1 MSVNTIKTPVQ
12 GTLFHRLTKEPPR
25 TLPIL
30 QQSCLQVL
38 NLTSDQHSS
47 ASDVGKVIM
56 HDQALLAN
64 IIKIANSPTYH
75 TISPVKTP
83 THAVTIIG
91 FDVIRSLVV
100 ASQLVEHAQEYGAS
114 SECLKRLLA
123 RSLVAATAAVELG
136 KTLEIPDEGILFTN
150 AMLYT
155 LGDLVLAFCH
165 PEVFE
170 KLENARAE
178 NLPSINKIEVELLG
192 RSLHD
197 LASAVAK
204 NWRLPDNL
212 TMLVGKK
219 LVLGNCRHDSQQKK
233 LESVVFAANELSQC
247 LLCQPSPGRAARYK
261 QLLEKMPGAFGLK
274 YDALEKIVIKAFT
287 KACQFSEMVKIDTL
301 FFVPRHDPD
310 VETPSA
316 TGQRLMKSI
325 SDALSPL
332 VHKTAV
338 QTSPET
344 LSAPPPQQD
353 ELAVDKPPQVPT
365 GTVINEFTLKAMQVR
380 DPNVLLNMAAQILGT
395 ACGFERVVLT
405 LVTPSSST
413 LEGRIGHGEHVQAM
427 LPLFKCSLKETH
439 FLTRALHR
447 YCPEKIDS
455 LETDAE
461 FSQANSE
468 FIARWG
474 HAPFFIGSL
483 FSPSNP
489 IGVIIADKGV
499 SQQPLTDSHFASFS
513 LILSVVNSNLVRL
526 SK

>member
-1 MSVNTIKTPVQ
+1 MSTQTAKSPTQ
-12 GTLFHRLTKEPPR
+12 GTLFHQLTKEPPK

-30 QQSCLQVL
+30 HQSCLQVL

-47 ASDVGKVIM
+47 ASDVSEVIM

-64 IIKIANSPTYH
+64 IIKIANSPAYH

-100 ASQLVEHAQEYGAS
+100 ASQLVEHAQEYGAN

-136 KTLEIPDEGILFTN
+136 KTLEIADEGFLFTN

-170 KLENARAE
+170 KLESARAE
-178 NLPSINKIEVELLG
+178 NLDNINKIEVELLG

-212 TMLVGKK
+212 TMLLGKK
-219 LVLGNCRHDSQQKK
+219 LVLGNCRHESQQKK
-233 LESVVFAANELSQC
+233 LESVVYAANELSQC
-247 LLCQPSPGRAARYK
+247 LLCPPSSGRSTRYK
-261 QLLEKMPGAFGLK
+261 QLLERMPGAFGLK
-274 YDALEKIVIKAFT
+274 YDTLEKVAINAFT

-301 FFVPRHDPD
+301 FFVPHHDPQR
-310 VETPSA
+310 ETPSPN
-316 TGQRLMKSI
+316 GQRLMKNI
-325 SDALSPL
+325 VEALSPL
-332 VHKTAV
+332 VEKSSSKVSTETVSAKPH
-338 QTSPET
+338 PEEPVAQEEST
-344 LSAPPPQQD
+344 PQ
-353 ELAVDKPPQVPT
+353 T
-365 GTVINEFTLKAMQVR
+365 GTAINEFTLKAIQVR
-380 DPNVLLNMAAQILGT
+380 DPNVLLNMAAQTLGT
-395 ACGFERVVLT
+395 ACGFERVVLA
-405 LVTPSSST
+405 LVAPSTST
-413 LEGRIGHGEHVQAM
+413 LEGRIGHGTNVQSM
-427 LPLFKCSLKETH
+427 LPHFKCSLKETH
-439 FLTRALHR
+439 FLTQALHR
-447 YCPEKIDS
+447 YYPSRIDS
-455 LETDAE
+455 LETE
-461 FSQANSE
+461 MEGGINKEILTQ
-468 FIARWG
+468 WG
-474 HAPFFIGSL
+474 NGPLFIGSL
-483 FSPSNP
+483 FSPTNP

-499 SQQPLTDSHFASFS
+499 RQQPLTDAHFATFS
-513 LILSVVNSNLVRL
+513 LILSVVNSNLARL